1 MNYIGSKY
9 SLIDFI
15 KDTVHDVL
23 VRNKE
28 LRQPCEMVFADL
40 FAGTGIV
47 SGSFKEL
54 GYSIIANDIQ
64 YYSYVITKHMIEN
77 NGNLNKERCSNLIA
91 DLNSLTGTD
100 GFVYKNYSYG
110 GTDGQEFRR
119 MYFSDYNAR
128 KCDAIRQVLDEWL
141 KRRDINDSEFYYLLA
156 SLIDSIDRCAN
167 TALVYGAYLKKLKSK
182 AERKMELIGLP
193 IMPGKVN
200 CSVYNEDACSLV
212 KRIKGDILY
221 LDPPYNDRQYCSNY
235 HVLETIAKNDNPKL
249 HGKTGLRD
257 YFEQKSLFCSK
268 STAADALQ
276 KLIADAK
283 FKYIFLSYNNEGI
296 ISKEFIEKTMK
307 EYGQYFVYSKE
318 YHRFKSDRDE
328 NRKHKAKTTLEYIHC
343 LIKSDDV
350 LKAED

>member
-9 SLIDFI
+9 SLIEFI
-15 KDTVHDVL
+15 KETVNNVL
-23 VRNKE
+23 MQNNDFRKPE
-28 LRQPCEMVFADL
+28 EMIFADL

-47 SGSFKEL
+47 SGSFKEQ
-54 GYSIIANDIQ
+54 GYTIIANDIQ

-77 NGNLNKERCSNLIA
+77 NGNLNRERCAKLIS
-91 DLNSLTGTD
+91 DLNSIKGTE

-110 GTDGQEFRR
+110 GTEGQEHRR
-119 MYFSDYNAR
+119 MYFSDFNAK
-128 KCDAIRQVLDEWL
+128 KCDAIRQTLDLWL
-141 KRRDINDSEFYYLLA
+141 EKEIIDYSEFYYLLG

-182 AERKMELIGLP
+182 AEREMELVGLP
-193 IMPGKVN
+193 IMKGKVP
-200 CSVYNEDACSLV
+200 CSVYNEDACDLI
-212 KRIKGDILY
+212 KRIEGDILY

-235 HVLETIAKNDNPKL
+235 HVLETIAKNDNPVI

-257 YFEQKSLFCSK
+257 YVQQKSLFCSK
-268 STAADALQ
+268 AGASDAL
-276 KLIADAK
+276 KRLIQEAK

-296 ISKEFIEKTMK
+296 IDKDFIEKTMR

-328 NRKHKAKTTLEYIHC
+328 NRNHKARKTVEYIHC
-343 LIKSDDV
+343 LIKKDDDV
-350 LKAED
+350 KVEE